1 MCIYIRNRSGN
12 EVTEIKKLVM
22 MDTMMYVTYKN
33 RNEVV
38 QPLDKSKQGE
48 DAVHCLV
55 GTEKT
60 DESEMLQKWKT
71 GLKSP
76 WDHYWFRTNQK
87 PKKTDTKDDQRNNAK
102 QNGMYHRKKCKRGQL
117 SLPPILIFSHILT
130 TTKAESVSIVAG
142 VLVRS
147 HLFSRH
153 TRLAQY
159 FFCVRQFLPA
169 LEVVG
174 PRIGPLAIGIE
185 R

>member
-1 MCIYIRNRSGN
+1 MFTCIYIYIYICIYIRNRSGN

-76 WDHYWFRTNQK
+76 
-87 PKKTDTKDDQRNNAK
+87 
-102 QNGMYHRKKCKRGQL
+102 
-117 SLPPILIFSHILT
+117 
-130 TTKAESVSIVAG
+130 
-142 VLVRS
+142 
-147 HLFSRH
+147 
-153 TRLAQY
+153 
-159 FFCVRQFLPA
+159 
-169 LEVVG
+169 
-174 PRIGPLAIGIE
+174 
-185 R
+185 